1 MIVADML
8 RSALAWE
15 EEHGTAKQNGEA
27 VSANALTNK
36 HVTDKLSIENAAG
49 GGGKKHENDDQK
61 NKPHND
67 FREP

>member
-1 MIVADML
+1 VIVADML
-8 RSALAWE
+8 RSALSWE
-15 EEHGTAKQNGEA
+15 QEHGASQQNGEA
-27 VSANALTNK
+27 VSAHALTNI
-36 HVTDKLSIENAAG
+36 HVTDKLSIQNAAG